1 MVQPSLRREGFSSIP
16 NVKWVDVGGLDF
28 LRKDFDRYI
37 VRRIQFPEDY
47 EVFCNYCP
55 SSLSVSVSVSVS
67 VSLSLSLS
75 LSLSIYV
82 DCVCACKRGVCLCER
97 KTSLK
102 FEIETSWCWRD

>member
-55 SSLSVSVSVSVS
+55 FSHFSLCLCLC
-67 VSLSLSLS
+67 LSLSLS
-75 LSLSIYV
+75 NYV

-97 KTSLK
+97 LH
-102 FEIETSWCWRD
+102 

>member
-55 SSLSVSVSVSVS
+55 SSHFSESLCLCLCLC
-67 VSLSLSLS
+67 LSLSMW
-75 LSLSIYV
+75 IV
-82 DCVCACKRGVCLCER
+82 CVHANGVYACVKER
-97 KTSLK
+97 LH
-102 FEIETSWCWRD
+102 